1 MSQVIIVNLTDGLGN
16 QMFEY
21 AAGRAISQALGG
33 QLFLLPCGNNPH
45 SNKDYRSILFTK
57 ARCFVS
63 MVRPTLTYVQNGP
76 WEAWSPSMFEGVDV
90 LLIKKALFQYLTPLL
105 PVLPFIRSEFIEQLE
120 SFRLNLSWKYNIKD
134 KRRTAFLHIRR
145 GDYLKE
151 PDAIVLQPQY
161 YIRGMQKAEHKS
173 LNWYV
178 LSNDI
183 PWCKSQSWMQ
193 GLQLVDEPD
202 ELVTLAFM
210 SMCEG
215 GAIIAN
221 STFSWWGAILS
232 GATHVVY
239 PTKWWGN
246 VQTQP
251 QIFPPNW
258 IPMDP

>member
-1 MSQVIIVNLTDGLGN
+1 MSQVIIVQLADGLGN

-33 QLFLLPCGNNPH
+33 QLVLLPCTNNPH
-45 SNKDYRSILFTK
+45 STKDYRPILFTK
-57 ARCFVS
+57 ARLYAPMVS
-63 MVRPTLTYVQNGP
+63 PTVSYVEKTA
-76 WEAWSPSMFEGVDV
+76 WDSWSPSMFEGTDV
-90 LLIKKALFQYLTPLL
+90 LAIKKAFFQYLPPLL
-105 PVLPFIRSEFIEQLE
+105 PVLPFIRSEFIQQLE
-120 SFRLNLSWKYNIKD
+120 SFRLHLSWKYNIKD
-134 KRRTAFLHIRR
+134 RRRTAFLHIRR
-145 GDYLKE
+145 GDYLKQPE
-151 PDAIVLQPQY
+151 AIVLHSQY
-161 YIRGMQKAEHKS
+161 YIDGMQKADHKS
-173 LNWYV
+173 LDWYV

-183 PWCKSQSWMQ
+183 PWCKSQPWLQ
-193 GLQLVDEPD
+193 GLQVIDEPD

-239 PTKWWGN
+239 PTKWWG
-246 VQTQP
+246 TAKIQP
-251 QIFPPNW
+251 QIFPSNW